1 MENNAVLKLFDIT
14 IDDVQM
20 IVVGTV
26 FIYALYFAMRS
37 ALFKPLLR
45 HVEERE
51 GVTAGALHTAA
62 QMRQKAQALRERYDE
77 GMLQAR
83 LAANKER
90 GELVSKAK
98 VTASGVISE
107 AEAQAAK
114 ELRAGRQGIDAA
126 LQSAYQKAEGEAKV
140 LADTLTAKV
149 DSQLAVH

>member
-98 VTASGVISE
+98 VAANGVISE
-107 AEAQAAK
+107 AENQAAK
-114 ELRAGRQGIDAA
+114 ELQAGRQGIDAA